1 NIHKDGSK
9 QAILQS
15 LIRCGE
21 LLEIRICATG
31 VEQPEEWMWLE
42 SAGIFCFQ
50 GNLFSKYD
58 KNGYLKIFWPESN
71 EFIEC

>member
-1 NIHKDGSK
+1 MFAPS
-9 QAILQS
+9 LS
-15 LIRCGE
+15 LIRCCE

-31 VEQPEEWMWLE
+31 VEQTEEWMWLE

-71 EFIEC
+71 EFSEC